1 MVVGKQLDRSRP
13 SFITDDL
20 SFIIYEPSF
29 VIRYSMNRTRT
40 LQDRIFLRSQY
51 ALHYRRAS
59 SATWTSEARADY
71 VVILQLAGRLVCSVG
86 EVAVEIDEH
95 SALLLDP
102 GMTASASTRNAEYL
116 TLTLAPAFVL
126 DCAARTKLISAGA
139 SVSFR
144 TSVVEHDE
152 RLVRLARDLAGE
164 LTQEEAGQEIVIA
177 ALMEQLVV
185 HLLRHHSNVRR
196 SEELE
201 LSRVGLVDRRIRRA
215 IELMHAHLDRELPLE
230 EIAAAAYL
238 SPFHFARL
246 FKKLTGASPHAYLAT
261 LRTAHAQTLLAET
274 DLSISEVSARVGY
287 SSPSH
292 FTKAFRQATGLTPR
306 AFRNSLVSGQ

>member
-1 MVVGKQLDRSRP
+1 
-13 SFITDDL
+13 
-20 SFIIYEPSF
+20 
-29 VIRYSMNRTRT
+29 MNRTRT
-40 LQDRIFLRSQY
+40 QPDRIFLRPQY
-51 ALHYRRAS
+51 ALHYRRAAQVRWS
-59 SATWTSEARADY
+59 SEARADY
-71 VVILQLAGRLVCSVG
+71 VVLLQLAGRLICNVS
-86 EVAVEIDEH
+86 EVAAEIDERG
-95 SALLLDP
+95 ALLLNP
-102 GMTASASTRNAEYL
+102 GLTASARARNAEYL

-126 DCAARTKLISAGA
+126 DCAARTGLIGAGA

-144 TSVVEHDE
+144 ASIVERDE
-152 RLVRLARDLAGE
+152 RLARLAHDLAGE
-164 LTQEEAGQEIVIA
+164 LVREEAGQEMVIA

-215 IELMHAHLDRELPLE
+215 IELMHAHLDCELPLE

-287 SSPSH
+287 ASPSH

-306 AFRNSLVSGQ
+306 AFRQAVIRS